1 MTDSTLVEG
10 TRPRS
15 SFVRECVTRTAG
27 SLLGAIVGAVCSS
40 ILEARWLESGFFA
53 GFLAVFGLAVPIAL
67 GVGVMTAVASLV
79 LHPEAPPSLLRMKAS
94 LERQER
100 GYVSALVPFATIG
113 VVVWVIFAARIGLGF
128 LSSDV
133 TLKSSA
139 SAGVLAALAIGVW
152 LFALVL
158 GGAKLLG
165 PYLKNGPGPV
175 VTGAVGLVV
184 AVGIFGYA
192 VYSGT
197 TSGAGG
203 TLAIFGVLK
212 RPELDLR
219 GPGLLLLIL
228 SFAYLGPSIFAKLP
242 LVTGFVVAVGALFFT
257 WQSAGSR
264 LSDRKLALA
273 VERNAPLSKLMLGR
287 MRKLSDRDH
296 DGFSGR
302 FGGGDCND
310 ADPAIGP
317 QAEDV
322 PGNGVDEDCSGKDA
336 TVVKLETDVPEAPK
350 DARAWAL
357 GKLPEKPNV
366 VLITIDT
373 LRYDLG
379 YMGNPRPISAN
390 LDALAKKSIVF
401 EKAYSLAS
409 YTSKS
414 LPPALIGKYPNE
426 THRGWAHFNLFDPAD
441 IFLPQRL
448 QKAGI
453 RTISVQGYWYFFQK
467 GAGFER
473 GFDVIDSS
481 SSKGFAVEGDKSF
494 NSHEISDAAI
504 AELAKPENTR
514 KQFYMWIHYV
524 DPHAE
529 YVKHDGFDFGPK
541 SRDLYD
547 SEVAFVDQQVGRV
560 ISAIEKAKFGPN
572 TLIVVTSDHGEAFAE
587 HGMIRHGF
595 EVWEELIRV
604 PLIFYVPG
612 FSPKRIKE
620 RRGAIDLVPTIL
632 ELMRQPLPKPNGDDF
647 LSGQSLL
654 LELAGPPGYEPKP
667 RIVFSHMC
675 AGPNNADRQAYI
687 DGDKKL
693 ITSDGRPLGLYDLVT
708 DAEEKKDLLDDAE
721 LKEKVMGRYKAFMK
735 GLKEVKVRAE
745 PK

>member
-1 MTDSTLVEG
+1 MTDSTLVAG
-10 TRPRS
+10 TRPRT
-15 SFVRECVTRTAG
+15 SFVRDAFARISG
-27 SLLGAIVGAVCSS
+27 SLLGAVIGALVSS
-40 ILEARWLESGFFA
+40 ILEARWLGAEFVP
-53 GFLAVFGLAVPIAL
+53 GFLGVIGLTVPIAL
-67 GVGVMTAVASLV
+67 GVGVVSAVASLV
-79 LHPEAPPSLLRMKAS
+79 LHPEAPPSFLGMKAS
-94 LERQER
+94 LERGSR
-100 GYVSALVPFATIG
+100 GYVSALAPFSIVAA
-113 VVVWVIFAARIGLGF
+113 VVWVIFAARVGLGF
-128 LSSDV
+128 LSSEV

-139 SAGVLAALAIGVW
+139 SAGVLASVAIGIW

-158 GGAKLLG
+158 GGAKLAA
-165 PYLKNGPGPV
+165 PYLEKGPGPL
-175 VTGAVGLVV
+175 VTGAIGLVI
-184 AVGIFGYA
+184 AIALFGYA
-192 VYSGT
+192 VWSGT

-228 SFAYLGPSIFAKLP
+228 VFAYLGPGLFRKVPVVA
-242 LVTGFVVAVGALFFT
+242 GFVIALASLFFT
-257 WQSAGSR
+257 WQSAGPR
-264 LSDRKLALA
+264 LSERKLALA

-287 MRKLSDRDH
+287 MRKLSDGDR

-310 ADPAIGP
+310 GDPTIGP
-317 QAEDV
+317 QAEDI
-322 PGNGVDEDCSGKDA
+322 PGNGIDEDCSGKDA
-336 TVVKLETDVPEAPK
+336 TAVKLEAQAEEAPK
-350 DARAWAL
+350 DARTWAL
-357 GKLPEKPNV
+357 SKLPEKPNV

-379 YMGNPRPISAN
+379 YMGNSRPLSAN
-390 LDALAKKSIVF
+390 LDKLAKKSIVF
-401 EKAYSLAS
+401 EKAYALAS

-426 THRGWAHFNLFDPAD
+426 THRGWAHFNLFGAED
-441 IFLPQRL
+441 IFVQERL

-453 RTISVQGYWYFFQK
+453 RTVSVQGYWYFFQK
-467 GAGFER
+467 GTGFER
-473 GFDVIDSS
+473 GFDLIDST

-504 AELAKPENTR
+504 AQLQKPENTG

-560 ISAIEKAKFGPN
+560 IDTIEKAKFGKN
-572 TLIVVTSDHGEAFAE
+572 TLIVVTSDHGEAFGE
-587 HGMIRHGF
+587 HRMIRHGF

-612 FSPKRIKE
+612 FAPKRIKE
-620 RRGAIDLVPTIL
+620 RRGAIDIVPTIL

-647 LSGQSLL
+647 LSGHSLL
-654 LELAGPPGYEPKP
+654 VELAGPPGYEPKP

-687 DGDKKL
+687 DDDKKL
-693 ITSDGRPLGLYDLVT
+693 ITSDGRPLGLYDLKT

-721 LKEKVMGRYKAFMK
+721 LKEKVIGRYKAFVK
-735 GLKEVKVRAE
+735 QLKEVKVRAE